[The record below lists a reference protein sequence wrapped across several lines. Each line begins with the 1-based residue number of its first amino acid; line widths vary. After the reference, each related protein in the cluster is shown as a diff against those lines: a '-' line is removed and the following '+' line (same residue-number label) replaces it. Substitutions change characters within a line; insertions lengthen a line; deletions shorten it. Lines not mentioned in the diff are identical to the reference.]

1 MATPRQTN
9 KVLVV
14 YPGALLTWWEVV
26 REGDRADPF
35 CFDTREQAL
44 AFARALAAAGP
55 GSVVKLE
62 NWFGETEAAWRIGV
76 RSISP
81 APEAVTPP
89 RQGRGC

>member
-1 MATPRQTN
+1 MATPQHTN
-9 KVLVV
+9 NVFVV

-26 REGDRADPF
+26 RESEHADPF

-44 AFARALAAAGP
+44 AYARALAAAGP

-89 RQGRGC
+89 REGRAC

>member
-1 MATPRQTN
+1 MATSQQGN
-9 KVLVV
+9 KVFVV

-26 REGDRADPF
+26 REGEHADPF

-44 AFARALAAAGP
+44 AYARALAAAGP
-55 GSVVKLE
+55 GSMVKLE

-76 RSISP
+76 RGISP